1 MISIPQAFVQ
11 STLTREGEAGRQWL
25 DQLPRLVDALC
36 VQWDLVMEGP
46 VRHGYLGLV
55 MPVRC
60 GAEPCVLKISWREE
74 SNVDEATALAAWNGQ
89 GAVRLLAV
97 DPEQGALLLE
107 RLDATRSLRDL
118 PVAVAEV
125 IAGQLLRRLA
135 IPAPSGLRTVATMA
149 ADLVSGLPE
158 RWEQYGR
165 PVPRTVLEHACDLAR
180 HLGPTGGNLLVNYDL
195 IYEDVLAGQREPW
208 LVVDP
213 KVAVGDPAFGLA
225 QLLWTRLEEIEA
237 AGGLDRHFRRLVEA
251 AEVDLDHAR
260 AWTLVRCVDYWLW
273 GLSVGL
279 TEDPVRCAKITNW
292 LSRMPM

>member
-36 VQWDLVMEGP
+36 VQWNLVLEGP

-107 RLDATRSLRDL
+107 RLDATRSLNDL
-118 PVAVAEV
+118 PIPEAVV

-135 IPAPSGLRTVATMA
+135 IPAPPGLRSVATMA
-149 ADLVSGLPE
+149 ADMVRSLPE

-165 PVPRTVLEHACDLAR
+165 PVPRPVLDRACDLAR